1 MCSSDLAMKICLQ
14 KMPPYVELGDNHRS
28 ACWLRVQ
35 EQIEKEK
42 AGQADAKPAQ
52 ETENKEAGDHE

>member
-1 MCSSDLAMKICLQ
+1 MKICLQ